1 MDLTGP
7 RVQHAPSFA
16 SGTSG
21 LLRMPML
28 DSHQHSRQHWSPRS
42 SSMSQCEED
51 AKNALEETYE
61 ETSNFIVRS
70 RRSILLNDVV
80 CSNLRRLYNPSINHP
95 TSTNDS
101 HSGWK
106 ERNRRHVGD
115 AMERSGLMWSQK
127 PSFFSEQ
134 IESAK
139 LQFLLILPLLF
150 TLLRDAAVRPVHCVL
165 NHVMLRRVHMIFKD
179 LWISDA
185 LSKIFKAEMYL
196 SYTFQ
201 GIHSKQKWSHRD
213 APHTS
218 RKDLLGANK
227 TMWYDAYVPHAL
239 LSQIVVPKPVLSDF
253 GDMLWRCWHGCSPG
267 PSGNR
272 AIDKCTVLWS
282 ARKWFTSAKWIKT
295 VRLLLRSNNSGLE
308 KKKLITQKKGQ
319 NVCQNSWDLCIWTTP
334 VRNKMS
340 TASPQLLGFRTG

>member
-28 DSHQHSRQHWSPRS
+28 DSHQHSRQHWSPCS

-70 RRSILLNDVV
+70 RRSVLLNDVV

-127 PSFFSEQ
+127 PSFLFWTNWISK
-134 IESAK
+134 IAISLNLASAFHSAARCCG
-139 LQFLLILPLLF
+139 QCTQPC
-150 TLLRDAAVRPVHCVL
+150 DAATCAHD
-165 NHVMLRRVHMIFKD
+165 I
-179 LWISDA
+179 
-185 LSKIFKAEMYL
+185 
-196 SYTFQ
+196 
-201 GIHSKQKWSHRD
+201 
-213 APHTS
+213 
-218 RKDLLGANK
+218 
-227 TMWYDAYVPHAL
+227 
-239 LSQIVVPKPVLSDF
+239 
-253 GDMLWRCWHGCSPG
+253 
-267 PSGNR
+267 
-272 AIDKCTVLWS
+272 
-282 ARKWFTSAKWIKT
+282 
-295 VRLLLRSNNSGLE
+295 
-308 KKKLITQKKGQ
+308 
-319 NVCQNSWDLCIWTTP
+319 
-334 VRNKMS
+334 
-340 TASPQLLGFRTG
+340 